1 VFKFGLEYAESLAFA
16 THCPALVPDDPKKQM
31 IKLESQ
37 TIKGPMVSSLLTIQS
52 NSQEPTVVLG
62 ASRMGRI
69 PDPSGAK
76 KPDGKRVYV
85 EAPGIRVQE
94 IRFAGAD
101 ENSTLTGQVPDSEA
115 VEISAAWRVVAE
127 VGFREDFNTG
137 RSTLQV
143 VRITEVWDRPGKC
156 LWKAEAGAVKGPIAT
171 MGADG
176 RISKGNAA

>member
-1 VFKFGLEYAESLAFA
+1 
-16 THCPALVPDDPKKQM
+16 M

-52 NSQEPTVVLG
+52 NSQEPTIVLG

-94 IRFAGAD
+94 IRFVGAD

-127 VGFREDFNTG
+127 VGFREDYNTG
-137 RSTLQV
+137 RPTLQV
-143 VRITEVWDRPGKC
+143 VRVVEVWDRPGKC
-156 LWKAEAGAVKGPIAT
+156 LWRAETAAVKGSTAT
-171 MGADG
+171 AAVMGPDG
-176 RISKGNAA
+176 RISKGNA

>member
-1 VFKFGLEYAESLAFA
+1 
-16 THCPALVPDDPKKQM
+16 M

-94 IRFAGAD
+94 IRYAGAD
-101 ENSTLTGQVPDSEA
+101 ENSTWTGQVSDSEA
-115 VEISAAWRVVAE
+115 VEMPAAWRVGAA
-127 VGFREDFNTG
+127 VGFRAEFNTG
-137 RSTLQV
+137 RPTLQV
-143 VRITEVWDRPGKC
+143 VRVIAVWDRPGKC
-156 LWKAEAGAVKGPIAT
+156 LWKAEAGAVKGPTAS
-171 MGADG
+171 MGSDG
-176 RISKGNAA
+176 RISKGNA